1 MKAFQF
7 FHLQDKANFKSDLA
21 EHQTE
26 PPKELAWRTFGVAP
40 VDTRYP
46 DEEERFV
53 GSINNREKHIDVV
66 IVERILPSAY
76 IKKSVRELAE
86 NHLIA
91 TGETATRAM
100 KAQWTE
106 DFLNEHLPNAP
117 LKETKI
123 RVCIFD
129 GTNMVVGTS
138 SQKQADDVVSFV
150 RHKLFEEPV
159 VAKPTNSELFGQWLS
174 TFLYNNTDFNDFNS
188 GSSCKIYSAST
199 ERKISFTNDGGLY
212 LAHETLV
219 GSGGQSVTEMNMWN
233 DDVGYTF
240 TLTEK
245 AVGKSLKVLLTQ
257 DREEEFEAA
266 KSSQDVVLRAQTE
279 WHFLFDAIGSIHSLF
294 NLIENGGG
302 DDDL

>member
-7 FHLQDKANFKSDLA
+7 FHLQDKAKFKSDLT

-26 PPKELAWRTFGVAP
+26 PPKDLAWRTFGVAP
-40 VDTRYP
+40 VDTCYP
-46 DEEERFV
+46 DEGERFV
-53 GSINNREKHIDVV
+53 GSSNPREKHIDVV

-76 IKKSVRELAE
+76 IRKSVRELAE

-129 GTNMVVGTS
+129 DTNMVVGTS

-150 RHKLFEEPV
+150 RHSLFEEPV
-159 VAKPTNSELFGQWLS
+159 VAKPTNSELFGKWLS
-174 TFLYNNTDFNDFNS
+174 TFLYNNTDFAEYSF

-199 ERKISFTNDGGLY
+199 ERKISFTNDEGLC

-219 GSGGQSVTEMNMWN
+219 GSGGQSVTEMNILN
-233 DDVGYTF
+233 DTLGYTF

-257 DREEEFEAA
+257 DREDEYEAA

-279 WHFLFDAIGSIHSLF
+279 WHFVFDVITNIHSLF
-294 NLIENGGG
+294 NLIEKGS
-302 DDDL
+302 DDDEL